1 MIRRYF
7 LFLVL
12 LFSSLSWAEQTKLP
26 ERIISLSP
34 HLTELAFSAG
44 LGAKLVA
51 VSEYSD
57 YPQAAQAL
65 ETVANFQSINI
76 ERIVQLAP
84 DLILARNQQATSR
97 GLTKLAE
104 LGFTLFYDDT
114 QQLDDIAPTLL
125 ALSRYASDPS
135 QGENAAK
142 QYQTK
147 LNEFKTRYK
156 NAAKIRYFYLLNADP
171 IMTVAARNWPDDIF
185 QLCGGE
191 NVFANSSA
199 PYPQVNL
206 EQVLEAKP
214 EVIFM
219 SGGIA
224 NQNLAW
230 LTWETL
236 LPAAQKKQVWTLNS
250 DWLNRPTLRTLLA
263 IEQVCDYFDKA
274 RN

>member
-1 MIRRYF
+1 MIRGH
-7 LFLVL
+7 LL
-12 LFSSLSWAEQTKLP
+12 LFVLFFSPLGWAEQTKLP

-44 LGAKLVA
+44 LGSKLIA

-97 GLTKLAE
+97 ELTKLAE

-125 ALSRYASDPS
+125 ALSHYASDPS
-135 QGENAAK
+135 QGERAAKHYQTTLHTLRTHYNNAAK
-142 QYQTK
+142 V
-147 LNEFKTRYK
+147 
-156 NAAKIRYFYLLNADP
+156 RYFYLLNADP

-191 NVFANSSA
+191 NVFANSLA

-206 EQVLEAKP
+206 EQVLETKP

-224 NQNLAW
+224 SQNLAW

-236 LPAAQKKQVWTLNS
+236 LPAVQKKQVWTLNS

-263 IEQVCDYFDKA
+263 IEQVCDYLDKA